1 VEIRMPRRWLVP
13 LLAALPLVLTAC
25 DSAGPSDDPPPP
37 PPWDPFADAA
47 VAWARDGDA
56 KWDIYFNRGNDAST
70 QRLTNHP
77 GDDVGPAVHPNRL
90 MVAFSSNRDG
100 DHEILVYDVQGGTL
114 SVLTD
119 NSVSDMQPAWSRDGS
134 KLAFVREVTPGHS
147 QIFVMNADGSG
158 QVNISNST
166 SNDIQP
172 NWRPTADQLVFAS
185 DRDAK
190 YGANTYLEVYRMNAD
205 GTGVTRLT
213 FNDDGV
219 DYYPKWSPDGVQ
231 IAFTTHRPGLNQCY
245 NFALEVFV
253 MNADGSGPVN
263 ASAHCRG
270 DAGAT
275 WVNNGELIFMSDR
288 DSEFNYRWDLYRG
301 GIGGT
306 PRRITTGG
314 DEAGPDARPR

>member
-1 VEIRMPRRWLVP
+1 VEIRMSRRWLVP
-13 LLAALPLVLTAC
+13 LLLVLPLVAC
-25 DSAGPSDDPPPP
+25 DSTDSSDDP

-47 VAWARDGDA
+47 VAWASIRDGN
-56 KWDIYFNRGNDAST
+56 WDIWFNAGNGSGAQNLS
-70 QRLTNHP
+70 NH
-77 GDDVGPAVHPNRL
+77 GGEDLGPAVHPGRSK
-90 MVAFSSNRDG
+90 VAFSSNRDG
-100 DHEILVYDVQGGTL
+100 DHEIYVYDLQARTL
-114 SVLTD
+114 SVLTS
-119 NSVSDMQPAWSRDGS
+119 NSLPDLQPAWSRDGS

-158 QVNISNST
+158 QVNISNSA

-205 GTGVTRLT
+205 GSGVTRLT

-245 NFALEVFV
+245 DFALEIFV

-263 ASAHCRG
+263 ASVHCRG

-275 WVNNGELIFMSDR
+275 WVNNQELIFMSDR
-288 DSEFNYRWDLYRG
+288 DSQDDYRWDLYRG